1 VSKENP
7 NPKTDAGNGGG
18 SPSPKRDAPLGD
30 KARVGRNT
38 SGRVKFDD
46 RGNAVW
52 EWAVTTGAFGIEVS
66 TSRLKKLE
74 APGLSLAEDEP
85 TPAIDFEANPGKGPT
100 KPGPVKPNP
109 KGVAQGYSPYDSG
122 VLAKSSTP
130 PPPRKDLRRLSEWLK
145 LRKQA
150 GNNNQDE
157 D

>member
-7 NPKTDAGNGGG
+7 NPKTDAGAG
-18 SPSPKRDAPLGD
+18 SLSPKRDTPLGD
-30 KARVGRNT
+30 KVRVGRNT

-52 EWAVTTGAFGIEVS
+52 EWAVNTGAFSSEIS

-74 APGLSLAEDEP
+74 VPGLSLAEDAEDVP
-85 TPAIDFEANPGKGPT
+85 TPATDFKANPGNSPA

-122 VLAKSSTP
+122 VLAKSSAP
-130 PPPRKDLRRLSEWLK
+130 PKKDLRRLSEWLK